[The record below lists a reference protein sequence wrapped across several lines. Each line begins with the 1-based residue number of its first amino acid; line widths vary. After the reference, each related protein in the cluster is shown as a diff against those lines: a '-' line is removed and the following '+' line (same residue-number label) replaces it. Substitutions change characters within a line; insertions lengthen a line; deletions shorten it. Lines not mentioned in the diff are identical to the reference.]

1 MRRYGLR
8 VKSKGFFIQI
18 AFLFMLLAAF
28 EPGREMAI
36 ANFFLAI
43 FCLFTVALPF
53 LLITRGDKTEANRD
67 FIAATVNPWSQVVK
81 EAELAQVVLSEITSS
96 VKMEPN
102 LEIASEQN
110 VEQSLVSGDVISL
123 EIKGSDE
130 LDESITQTLPAEE
143 ELLAA

>member
-1 MRRYGLR
+1 
-8 VKSKGFFIQI
+8 
-18 AFLFMLLAAF
+18 MLLAAF

-110 VEQSLVSGDVISL
+110 FEPSLESGDVISL

>member
-1 MRRYGLR
+1 
-8 VKSKGFFIQI
+8 
-18 AFLFMLLAAF
+18 MLLAAF

-102 LEIASEQN
+102 LELATEQN
-110 VEQSLVSGDVISL
+110 VEPSLESGDVISL

-130 LDESITQTLPAEE
+130 LDESTTQTLPVEE

>member
-1 MRRYGLR
+1 
-8 VKSKGFFIQI
+8 
-18 AFLFMLLAAF
+18 MLLAAF

-81 EAELAQVVLSEITSS
+81 EAELAQVVLSEITST

-110 VEQSLVSGDVISL
+110 VEPSLESGDVISL

>member
-1 MRRYGLR
+1 
-8 VKSKGFFIQI
+8 
-18 AFLFMLLAAF
+18 MLLAAF

-81 EAELAQVVLSEITSS
+81 EAELAQVVLTEITSS

-110 VEQSLVSGDVISL
+110 VEPSPESGDVVSL
-123 EIKGSDE
+123 EIKVSDE
-130 LDESITQTLPAEE
+130 LDESITQTLQAEE

>member
-1 MRRYGLR
+1 
-8 VKSKGFFIQI
+8 
-18 AFLFMLLAAF
+18 MLLAAF

-110 VEQSLVSGDVISL
+110 VEPSLESGDVISL

-130 LDESITQTLPAEE
+130 LDESITQKLPAEE
-143 ELLAA
+143 QLLAA

>member
-1 MRRYGLR
+1 
-8 VKSKGFFIQI
+8 
-18 AFLFMLLAAF
+18 MLLAAF

-81 EAELAQVVLSEITSS
+81 EAELAQVVLSDITSS

-102 LEIASEQN
+102 FEIDSEQN
-110 VEQSLVSGDVISL
+110 VEPSPESGDVISL

-143 ELLAA
+143 KILAA

>member
-1 MRRYGLR
+1 
-8 VKSKGFFIQI
+8 
-18 AFLFMLLAAF
+18 MLLAAF

-110 VEQSLVSGDVISL
+110 VEPSLESGDVISL

-130 LDESITQTLPAEE
+130 LNESTTQTLPAEE

>member
-1 MRRYGLR
+1 
-8 VKSKGFFIQI
+8 
-18 AFLFMLLAAF
+18 MLLAAF

-53 LLITRGDKTEANRD
+53 LLITRGDKTEANRN

-81 EAELAQVVLSEITSS
+81 EAELAQVVLSEITPSG
-96 VKMEPN
+96 KMEPN

-110 VEQSLVSGDVISL
+110 VEPSPESGDVISL

-130 LDESITQTLPAEE
+130 LDESTTQTLPVEE

>member
-1 MRRYGLR
+1 
-8 VKSKGFFIQI
+8 
-18 AFLFMLLAAF
+18 MLLAAF

-110 VEQSLVSGDVISL
+110 IEPSLESGDVISL

>member
-1 MRRYGLR
+1 
-8 VKSKGFFIQI
+8 
-18 AFLFMLLAAF
+18 MLLAAF

-43 FCLFTVALPF
+43 FCLFTVALPL

-81 EAELAQVVLSEITSS
+81 EAEIAQVVLSEITSS

-110 VEQSLVSGDVISL
+110 VEPSLESGDVISL
-123 EIKGSDE
+123 EIKGSNE

>member
-1 MRRYGLR
+1 
-8 VKSKGFFIQI
+8 
-18 AFLFMLLAAF
+18 MLLAAF

-102 LEIASEQN
+102 LEIASEQS
-110 VEQSLVSGDVISL
+110 VEPSLESGDVISL

>member
-1 MRRYGLR
+1 
-8 VKSKGFFIQI
+8 
-18 AFLFMLLAAF
+18 MLLAAF
-28 EPGREMAI
+28 EPGKEMAI

-43 FCLFTVALPF
+43 FCLFTVALPL

-81 EAELAQVVLSEITSS
+81 EAELAQVILSEITSS
-96 VKMEPN
+96 VELEPN
-102 LEIASEQN
+102 LEMITDQN
-110 VEQSLVSGDVISL
+110 LGKTPESGEVISL

-130 LDESITQTLPAEE
+130 LDESLTQLIPTDD

>member
-1 MRRYGLR
+1 
-8 VKSKGFFIQI
+8 
-18 AFLFMLLAAF
+18 MLLAAF

-43 FCLFTVALPF
+43 FCLFTVALPL

-81 EAELAQVVLSEITSS
+81 EAELAQVVLSEINSS

-110 VEQSLVSGDVISL
+110 FEPNEESRNVISL

-130 LDESITQTLPAEE
+130 LNESITQTLPTED

>member
-1 MRRYGLR
+1 
-8 VKSKGFFIQI
+8 
-18 AFLFMLLAAF
+18 MLLAAF

-81 EAELAQVVLSEITSS
+81 ESELAQVVLSEITSS

-110 VEQSLVSGDVISL
+110 VEPSLESGDVISL

-130 LDESITQTLPAEE
+130 LDESITQTLSAEE

>member
-1 MRRYGLR
+1 
-8 VKSKGFFIQI
+8 
-18 AFLFMLLAAF
+18 MLLAAF

-53 LLITRGDKTEANRD
+53 LLITRGNKTEANRD

-110 VEQSLVSGDVISL
+110 VEPSLESGDVISL

-130 LDESITQTLPAEE
+130 LDESITQTLPVEE
-143 ELLAA
+143 ELFAA

>member
-1 MRRYGLR
+1 
-8 VKSKGFFIQI
+8 
-18 AFLFMLLAAF
+18 MLLAAF

-81 EAELAQVVLSEITSS
+81 EAELTPVVLSEITSS
-96 VKMEPN
+96 VKMDPN
-102 LEIASEQN
+102 LEITSEQN
-110 VEQSLVSGDVISL
+110 VEPSTESGNVISL
-123 EIKGSDE
+123 EITGSDE
-130 LDESITQTLPAEE
+130 LDQSTTQVLPAEE
-143 ELLAA
+143 EVLAA

>member
-1 MRRYGLR
+1 
-8 VKSKGFFIQI
+8 
-18 AFLFMLLAAF
+18 MLLAAF

-96 VKMEPN
+96 VKMDPN
-102 LEIASEQN
+102 LKITTEQN
-110 VEQSLVSGDVISL
+110 VEPSTEAGDVISL

-130 LDESITQTLPAEE
+130 LDESTTQSLSAEE

>member
-1 MRRYGLR
+1 
-8 VKSKGFFIQI
+8 
-18 AFLFMLLAAF
+18 MLLAAF

-110 VEQSLVSGDVISL
+110 VEPSLVSGDPISL

>member
-1 MRRYGLR
+1 
-8 VKSKGFFIQI
+8 
-18 AFLFMLLAAF
+18 MLLAAF

-110 VEQSLVSGDVISL
+110 VEPSLESGDVISL

-130 LDESITQTLPAEE
+130 LDESITQILPTED

>member
-1 MRRYGLR
+1 
-8 VKSKGFFIQI
+8 
-18 AFLFMLLAAF
+18 MLLAAF

-110 VEQSLVSGDVISL
+110 VEPSLESGDVISL

-130 LDESITQTLPAEE
+130 LDESTTQTLPVEK